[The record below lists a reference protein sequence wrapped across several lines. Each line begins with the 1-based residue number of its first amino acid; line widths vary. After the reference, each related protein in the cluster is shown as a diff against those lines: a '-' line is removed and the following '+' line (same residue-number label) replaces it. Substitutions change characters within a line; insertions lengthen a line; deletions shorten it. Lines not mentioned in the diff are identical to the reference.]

1 MEKDN
6 DIDLKLKDIIIKPSI
21 EEYPYGSIYCLS
33 FIIDGIEYYK
43 FTSTSPDN
51 LTETALH
58 HLRCILIDKVFD

>member
-43 FTSTSPDN
+43 FTRGFCVA
-51 LTETALH
+51 EE
-58 HLRCILIDKVFD
+58 